1 MKIILE
7 LIVYLIAIKSVIK
20 VNVFGIKRQI
30 NKNVNVMIIIMEIN
44 VKTGKE

>member
-20 VNVFGIKRQI
+20 VNVSGIKRQI
-30 NKNVNVMIIIMEIN
+30 NENVNVMIIIMEIN
-44 VKTGKE
+44 VKTGEE